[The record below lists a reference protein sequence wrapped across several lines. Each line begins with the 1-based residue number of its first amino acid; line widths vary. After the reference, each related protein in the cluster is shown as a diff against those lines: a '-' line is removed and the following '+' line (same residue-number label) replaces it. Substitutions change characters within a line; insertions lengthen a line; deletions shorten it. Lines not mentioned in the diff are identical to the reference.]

1 MKGHRTFRRLTFA
14 ELAAWQGQ
22 RPDALVLDARDAA
35 SHAKNGWPG
44 SILLGAHNQDE
55 LLLRTNRRQP
65 VLIYC
70 YHGNASQNWAQM
82 FADFGFTDVCDLIGG
97 HAAVAPRTA

>member
-1 MKGHRTFRRLTFA
+1 
-14 ELAAWQGQ
+14 
-22 RPDALVLDARDAA
+22 
-35 SHAKNGWPG
+35 
-44 SILLGAHNQDE
+44 
-55 LLLRTNRRQP
+55 
-65 VLIYC
+65 LIYC